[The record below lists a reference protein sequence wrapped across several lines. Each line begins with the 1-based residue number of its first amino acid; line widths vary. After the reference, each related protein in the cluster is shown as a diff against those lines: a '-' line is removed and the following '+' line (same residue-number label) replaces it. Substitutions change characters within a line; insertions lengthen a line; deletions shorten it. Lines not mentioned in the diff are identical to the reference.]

1 MKEFMGSGY
10 LHIALCIVSS
20 VILIV
25 GFFAWAFYLIKYV
38 TRPKES
44 NLQKLYGRK
53 RESLVKEKTTVI
65 RLVVEGI
72 FLGIY
77 VVLYFLFI

>member
-1 MKEFMGSGY
+1 MKEFMSSGY

-44 NLQKLYGRK
+44 TISLSLKLPTSK
-53 RESLVKEKTTVI
+53 ISQSP
-65 RLVVEGI
+65 
-72 FLGIY
+72 
-77 VVLYFLFI
+77 